1 MILLLYFKNEAAVAP
16 GFKHCW
22 IRSDLTIKTKEITN
36 KKLEK
41 TCPSLFLIP
50 PLAEQTRSKAIGTL
64 TLARSGRRRAGGGGQ
79 AQADGSCWCGR
90 RRRWRDRARRG
101 TGAQRG
107 RRRARARRG
116 TARHEC
122 TARGK
127 AADSCEARCGCHCR
141 RRFLQVKLGPFS
153 M

>member
-64 TLARSGRRRAGGGGQ
+64 TLARSGRRRAGGGWQ

-90 RRRWRDRARRG
+90 RRRWRDRARHG
-101 TGAQRG
+101 TSAQRG
-107 RRRARARRG
+107 GRRRTPARRDACAQRGHGLMRGALRVPLPPTFPASKVG
-116 TARHEC
+116 TLFHV
-122 TARGK
+122 
-127 AADSCEARCGCHCR
+127 SRC
-141 RRFLQVKLGPFS
+141 S
-153 M
+153 